1 MLSVSQIAGF
11 FYHQYLL
18 KESINILEFL
28 YGASH
33 QSKLAPETTTF
44 DSMWRGGNFLWLA
57 NAAFGWFE
65 TLPDE
70 K

>member
-1 MLSVSQIAGF
+1 MFSVYQIAGF

-44 DSMWRGGNFLWLA
+44 DSMWPGGNFLWLA
-57 NAAFGWFE
+57 NAAFG
-65 TLPDE
+65 
-70 K
+70 